1 MKGFIERPIFWIK
14 IMLLLKKEG
23 RLESKVY
30 EKDGETKY
38 ITEVMQN
45 ELLFFR
51 LIAKKVESNSKKQM
65 KKISVSF

>member
-30 EKDGETKY
+30 EKDGKTKY
-38 ITEVMQN
+38 ITEVIAERVTFLSSNKKEENKTFEN
-45 ELLFFR
+45 E
-51 LIAKKVESNSKKQM
+51 
-65 KKISVSF
+65 

>member
-1 MKGFIERPIFWIK
+1 MDFIRVKGF
-14 IMLLLKKEG
+14 
-23 RLESKVY
+23 LESRTY